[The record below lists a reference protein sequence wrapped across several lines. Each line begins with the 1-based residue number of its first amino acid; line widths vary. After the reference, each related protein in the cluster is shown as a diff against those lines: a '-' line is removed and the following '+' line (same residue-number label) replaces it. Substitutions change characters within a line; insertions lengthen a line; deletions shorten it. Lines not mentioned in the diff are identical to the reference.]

1 MRIIL
6 LDLKKYRIFASAF
19 RTLLVFSLILGIIS
33 LGASAYYY
41 SEEYAA
47 AMLEQSEKKIVV
59 IDAGHGGEDSG
70 AVGVTGIYEKDL
82 NLSIAKE
89 LGELFINEG
98 YAVVYTRTQDKL
110 LYSEKENIKGI
121 RKISDLKNRC
131 KIAAEYKNSLF
142 ISIHMNSFSNPKYKG
157 LQVYYSP
164 KNDESRLLAES
175 VQSRVREEIQKENN
189 RKIKKGEGMYI
200 LENIE
205 NVGILVECG
214 FLTNPEE
221 CEKLAQKEYQKSL
234 SFSIFCG
241 IIDYIEKN

>member
-1 MRIIL
+1 
-6 LDLKKYRIFASAF
+6 
-19 RTLLVFSLILGIIS
+19 
-33 LGASAYYY
+33 
-41 SEEYAA
+41 
-47 AMLEQSEKKIVV
+47 
-59 IDAGHGGEDSG
+59 
-70 AVGVTGIYEKDL
+70 
-82 NLSIAKE
+82 
-89 LGELFINEG
+89 
-98 YAVVYTRTQDKL
+98 
-110 LYSEKENIKGI
+110 
-121 RKISDLKNRC
+121 
-131 KIAAEYKNSLF
+131 
-142 ISIHMNSFSNPKYKG
+142 MNSFSNSKYSG

-205 NVGILVECG
+205 NVGILIECG

-221 CEKLAQKEYQKSL
+221 CEKLGQKEYQKSL